1 MSKTI
6 KISNK
11 FKSASA
17 MLNIKNINLPAR
29 SSVFFTLTNLIC
41 KGFAFLFTPIFT
53 RLLSPADYGEFSL
66 FSTFLSLSAVAVTME
81 ISGGII
87 MRLFQK
93 ERELQFLSIL
103 CAWLISIA
111 AAIPT
116 TIFLWLIQK
125 STGFG
130 MNFPFAYVMLF
141 FSLISISIINLYVS
155 RCKFRYSWAP
165 PLITALAQSVLAPI
179 VSIAVLRISYL
190 SNANHVSLKISA
202 VTAVLSTVALC
213 IAILTVA
220 RAKEELRA
228 QDKSSLNALSF
239 FCASSRFLL
248 KLALPLLPY
257 YLSIIA
263 LSQADKLFISSF
275 MGRGELAKY
284 SVAYSAGVALTALT
298 SGVMGALSPW
308 IMRRTRAGEYERI
321 RQVLSRITSASVPI
335 IVIFLCFAPDLF
347 SFLAPKEYG
356 SALPVLF
363 ISAMIPIPLALA
375 QCSSSIAIAKERV
388 GGVLFS
394 GIFPAIMTLALN
406 FLTINRAPLH
416 VPAIITAVGFITL
429 AALGIANIRK
439 ITGYCTVNVNKTF
452 QNLLFL
458 ITLSTT
464 VYSFKEFIFIRASI
478 VTFSFLVL
486 TLMIKPTLSLLK
498 ETHT

>member
-11 FKSASA
+11 FKSATA

-29 SSVFFTLTNLIC
+29 SSLFFTLTNMIC

-53 RLLSPADYGEFSL
+53 RLLTPTDYGEFSL

-103 CAWLISIA
+103 SAWLISIA
-111 AAIPT
+111 TAIPT
-116 TIFLWLIQK
+116 TFFLWLIRK
-125 STGFG
+125 NTGFG

-155 RCKFRYSWAP
+155 RCKFRYSWVP
-165 PLITALAQSVLAPI
+165 PLITSLAQSVVAPI
-179 VSIAVLRISYL
+179 VSIAILRISYH
-190 SNANHVSLKISA
+190 SNANHVSLKIGA
-202 VTAVLSTVALC
+202 VTAVLSAIALC
-213 IAILTVA
+213 IATLTVT
-220 RAKEELRA
+220 RAKGELRA
-228 QDKSSLNALSF
+228 KDKSTLNAFSF
-239 FCASSRFLL
+239 FSFSSRFLL

-308 IMRRTRAGEYERI
+308 IMRRTRAGEYDRI
-321 RQVLSRITSASVPI
+321 REVLSRITSASVPI
-335 IVIFLCFAPDLF
+335 IVIFLCFAPDFF
-347 SFLAPKEYG
+347 SFLAPKEYS

-406 FLTINRAPLH
+406 FLTINRAPLY
-416 VPAIITAVGFITL
+416 VPAIITAIGFITL
-429 AALGIANIRK
+429 ATLGIANIRK
-439 ITGYCTVNVNKTF
+439 ITGYYTVNVNKTF
-452 QNLLFL
+452 QNLFILILLSATVYSLHEFLFPRIIIASISSLALALMTKPL
-458 ITLSTT
+458 ITL
-464 VYSFKEFIFIRASI
+464 
-478 VTFSFLVL
+478 
-486 TLMIKPTLSLLK
+486 LK
-498 ETHT
+498 ESGT